1 MDRISKRFFTG
12 INYWS
17 SADAINMW
25 ENFSAE
31 QIEKDF
37 QVLSECG
44 ITHLRVFPLWPVFQ
58 PLKALYGPK
67 EVYEFG
73 MGEDCLDDTPTGRA
87 GVSEEAC
94 KKFEVFCN
102 LAEKHH
108 LKLIVALITGHM
120 SFRLYTPPAFEG
132 RPILSDP
139 TVMKWQRRFIKYFV
153 DRFRSMPAIAG
164 WDLGNEVNSLPGLEG
179 KHPDTFFVW
188 CSAMADAIRSVDT
201 VHPILSGI
209 DNSTVSSGPSNL
221 KDAGEIFD
229 IHTTHPYHI
238 FATNTDPL
246 CSLKPICDLPYRCQI
261 SQDIAGIPTF
271 VQEFGSIG
279 YANCSKKTEADFYRA
294 SLLTSLAHG
303 FHGTMWWCAFDQ
315 GEFDYAPYRWNTIGS
330 DYGFFNRNRKPK
342 PVAQVNLAFQEM
354 LRKLPEGKLPR
365 HQIDACVIVPRE
377 VPESARQQNSIMRA
391 TYILAKQAN
400 LDVCFSYA
408 LDPIPDAKLYILT
421 GLTHNKTITKQR
433 LDELLNKV
441 KAGATLY
448 LSLDA
453 GLVRQLP
460 EITGVE
466 IAYREQVR
474 KNVSILLDNQKLPVN
489 TQYFYHPECYSAES
503 LAVCESGESVFFKHR
518 LGQGCVYLL
527 TLPLEKHL
535 AETPYIFH
543 KEDTPGYHEIYRHL
557 AKSADICRLC
567 DSNHP
572 HIRLTEHPIDDER
585 AYIFAIN
592 YSGKPASAKLT
603 ICEGFYVS
611 ESIYGPLPQNDG
623 QLELNACDGALF
635 IVSKNKKL

>member
-1 MDRISKRFFTG
+1 MERISKGFFTG

-17 SADAINMW
+17 SRDAINMW
-25 ENFSAE
+25 ENFDPESIE
-31 QIEKDF
+31 QDF
-37 QVLSECG
+37 RILADYG
-44 ITHLRVFPLWPVFQ
+44 ITHLRVFPIWPVFQ

-67 EVYEFG
+67 AVYEFG
-73 MGEDCLDDTPTGRA
+73 MGEDCLPDTPAGRA

-94 KKFEVFCN
+94 EKFEVFCK
-102 LAEKHH
+102 LAEKYD

-153 DRFRSMPAIAG
+153 GRFRSMPAIVG

-179 KHPDTFFVW
+179 KDPDTFYVW
-188 CSAMADAIRSVDT
+188 CSAMADAIRSVDRE
-201 VHPILSGI
+201 HPVLSGI
-209 DNSTVSSGPSNL
+209 DNSTVATGPSNL

-229 IHTTHPYHI
+229 IHTTHPYQI

-246 CSLKPICDLPYRCQI
+246 CSMMPICDLLYRCQI

-294 SLLTSLAHG
+294 CLLTSLAHG

-315 GEFDYAPYRWNTIGS
+315 GDFDYAPYRWNTIGS
-330 DYGFFNRNRKPK
+330 DYGFFDRARNPK
-342 PVAQVNLAFQEM
+342 PVAQVNCSFRELM
-354 LRKLPEGKLPR
+354 CKLPEGKLPP
-365 HQIDACVIVPRE
+365 HHTDACVIVPRE
-377 VPESARQQNSIMRA
+377 TLDSAGKLKGILRA

-400 LDVCFSYA
+400 MDVRFSYA
-408 LDPIPDAKLYILT
+408 LDPIPDAKLYIFT

-433 LDELLNKV
+433 LDELLGKV

-453 GLVRQLP
+453 GLLRQLP

-466 IAYREQVR
+466 IAYREQIR
-474 KNVSILLDNQKLPVN
+474 KPVSILWGDHKLPIN
-489 TQYFYHPECYSAES
+489 TQYFYHPESSRAENMA
-503 LAVCESGESVFFKHR
+503 LCDNGEAVFFKYP
-518 LGQGCVYLL
+518 LGRGYVYLM

-535 AETPYIFH
+535 AETLGVFH
-543 KEDTPGYHEIYRHL
+543 KEDAAPYHEIYREL
-557 AKSADICRLC
+557 ARSAGIRRLC
-567 DSNHP
+567 DSDHP
-572 HIRLTEHPIDDER
+572 YIRLTEHPIDEDH

-592 YSGKPASAKLT
+592 YSGKPACTKLSLA
-603 ICEGFYVS
+603 EGWQIS
-611 ESIYGPLPQNDG
+611 QTIYGSTIENDKLCLTENDG
-623 QLELNACDGALF
+623 SLF
-635 IVSKNKKL
+635 VVSKHEVS